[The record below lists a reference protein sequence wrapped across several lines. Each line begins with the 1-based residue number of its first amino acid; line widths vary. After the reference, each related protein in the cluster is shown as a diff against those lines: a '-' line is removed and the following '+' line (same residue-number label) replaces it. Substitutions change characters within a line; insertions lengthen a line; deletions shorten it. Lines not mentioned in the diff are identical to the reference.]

1 VAIPQGFIDDLLN
14 RVDIVDVVGRYV
26 QLKRGGA
33 NFMGLCP
40 FHGEKSPSFSVSPSK
55 QFFHCFGCGAHG
67 NAIGFLMEHSGMGFV
82 DAVKELAQ
90 GVGMKVPQ
98 EETSLQEQA
107 RAKAARDRQ
116 HSLVDLLAKVAE
128 GYQAALRKSPRAIDY
143 LKGRG
148 LSGKVAKA
156 FGLGYAPEGW
166 NPLAGMLPDYA
177 DPLLLESGMVIEK
190 DSQGAQSPATDDADL
205 AAAHSAT
212 KARRYDRFRD
222 RIMFPIRNVKG
233 EVIGFGGRVLDRGEP
248 KYLNSPETPVFSK
261 GRELYGLFEGRHAIR
276 EKGRALVVEGY
287 MDVVALA
294 QLGIGNAVAT
304 LGTACTSDHVAK
316 LFKFTDAICFSFDG
330 DKAGQRAARRALE
343 AVLPHAG
350 DLRSVSFL
358 FLPEEHDPDSYVRAF
373 GAEAFEREVAHA
385 MPLSRF
391 LVEAA
396 SEDCVLGTA
405 EGRARFA
412 AQARPLWQALPEG
425 MLKTQLLKELSATA
439 QVDQDTLADVWAQ
452 GAKRDA
458 SLRSAGGG
466 AAALAHTQAQG
477 RSSEGRD
484 EAPFYDPETLPSQGS
499 GDWKGKSKTRFRS
512 DRGVGDVGLV
522 SRAGQVARQGLTR
535 LSAAELAA
543 RTVLANSDLWQT
555 LNTSQ
560 HESLCALDGAA
571 GEFFQALDRISHDL
585 GALPTSQLLQHLP
598 EELRTWCDRLLP
610 DQALPQPGSQD
621 ELRLRLLRF
630 ALDDVKAQE
639 TEAIGQQDRERYAR
653 LLAHRQALVADI
665 AALQNQAS
673 ESNPV

>member
-55 QFFHCFGCGAHG
+55 QFFHCFGCGVHG
-67 NAIGFLMEHSGMGFV
+67 NAIGFLMEHAGIGFV

-90 GVGMKVPQ
+90 GVGMKVPL
-98 EETSLQEQA
+98 EEASPQEQA
-107 RAKAARDRQ
+107 RAKAARDQQ
-116 HSLVDLLAKVAE
+116 HSLVELLAKVAA
-128 GYQAALRKSPRAIDY
+128 GYQAALKKSPRAIDY

-148 LSGKVAKA
+148 LSGQIAKV

-166 NPLAGMLPDYA
+166 NPLAGMVPDYA
-177 DPLLLESGMVIEK
+177 DPMLVESGMVIEK
-190 DSQGAQSPATDDADL
+190 DVASTGSGAPVDAHEMQS
-205 AAAHSAT
+205 AALGT

-276 EKGRALVVEGY
+276 EKGRVLVVEGY

-304 LGTACTSDHVAK
+304 LGTACTGEHVAK
-316 LFKFTDAICFSFDG
+316 LFRFTDSICFSFDG

-343 AVLPHAG
+343 AVLPHTG

-358 FLPEEHDPDSYVRAF
+358 FLPEEHDPDSFVREF
-373 GAEAFEREVAHA
+373 GAEAFEREVANA

-391 LVEAA
+391 LHEVAA
-396 SEDCVLGTA
+396 EDCVLGTP

-412 AQARPLWQALPEG
+412 AQARPFWQALPG
-425 MLKTQLLKELSATA
+425 GLLKGQLLREMAATA
-439 QVDQDTLADVWAQ
+439 QVDHDTLADVWAQ
-452 GAKRDA
+452 GARRDL
-458 SLRSAGGG
+458 SSRSAGSGSSY
-466 AAALAHTQAQG
+466 APHAQNRPTHG
-477 RSSEGRD
+477 DDS
-484 EAPFYDPETLPSQGS
+484 PFYDPEALPSQSAGE
-499 GDWKGKSKTRFRS
+499 WKGKAKGRS
-512 DRGVGDVGLV
+512 RQDRGAGDASLV

-535 LSAAELAA
+535 LTAAELAA

-560 HESLCALDGAA
+560 HESLCALDGDA
-571 GEFFQALDRISHDL
+571 GEFFKALDRISHDL
-585 GALPTSQLLQHLP
+585 GTLPTSQLLQHLP
-598 EELRTWCDRLLP
+598 EELRVWCDRLLP

-639 TEAIGQQDRERYAR
+639 TEAIGHQDRERYAR
-653 LLAHRQALVADI
+653 LLAYRQALVADI
-665 AALQNQAS
+665 AVLQNKAAA
-673 ESNPV
+673 ESNAA